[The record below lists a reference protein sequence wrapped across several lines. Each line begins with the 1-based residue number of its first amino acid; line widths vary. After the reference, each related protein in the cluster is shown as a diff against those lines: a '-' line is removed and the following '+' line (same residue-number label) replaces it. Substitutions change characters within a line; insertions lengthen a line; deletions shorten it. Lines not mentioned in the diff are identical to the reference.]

1 MTKKTAEIGVETG
14 IAKKRD
20 VKIVSESLS
29 QSMCDFGLKMR
40 KVKRNQRQ
48 RRGKGLSCKSSY
60 ILQKLNRKSARNL
73 QCRLHSLR
81 MFTYLKQ
88 ALRV

>member
-14 IAKKRD
+14 IPKKRD

-40 KVKRNQRQ
+40 KVKRNQKAKK
-48 RRGKGLSCKSSY
+48 GKRIELQVKLY
-60 ILQKLNRKSARNL
+60 IGK
-73 QCRLHSLR
+73 
-81 MFTYLKQ
+81 
-88 ALRV
+88 VE